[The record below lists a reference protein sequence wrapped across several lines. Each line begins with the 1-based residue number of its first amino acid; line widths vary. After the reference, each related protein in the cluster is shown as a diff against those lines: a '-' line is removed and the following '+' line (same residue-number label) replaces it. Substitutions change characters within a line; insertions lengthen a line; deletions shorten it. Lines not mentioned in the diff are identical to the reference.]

1 MNGLL
6 SINRG
11 TYYMIFLGNAG
22 YNLCIDNIMIRSK
35 LLLFKGLMRIP
46 PDCDHSF
53 RYKLTTHSAAL

>member
-1 MNGLL
+1 MLLELILNSMNGLL

-35 LLLFKGLMRIP
+35 LLLFKGLIINWY
-46 PDCDHSF
+46 F
-53 RYKLTTHSAAL
+53 A